1 MPIDEETR
9 NTIISL
15 FQNGLDDREIGN
27 QLDLSPYTVRAVRAH
42 ITMGTYGASPTENEE
57 YIEAEEIR
65 FGLEKDLQ
73 HALRGNIK
81 QLEAGLSI
89 IDNGKERNTDAGF
102 IDILCK
108 DDEGTTVVI
117 ELKAGQANDTVI
129 AQTLGYMGAL
139 KGEGI
144 EKIRGI
150 IVAADFSHRSK
161 FAVKALPNLKL
172 VRYRFSFVFDDATI

>member
-1 MPIDEETR
+1 MAIDEETR

-15 FQNGLDDREIGN
+15 MQNGLDDHEIGN
-27 QLDLSPYTVRAVRAH
+27 QLDISPYTVRAVRAH
-42 ITMGTYGASPTENEE
+42 ITMGTYGSSPTKSEE

-73 HALRGNIK
+73 QALRRNIK
-81 QLEAGLSI
+81 QLEPGLSI
-89 IDNGKERNTDAGF
+89 IDNGKEHNTDAGF

-108 DDEGTTVVI
+108 DDADTTVVI
-117 ELKAGQANDTVI
+117 ELKAGQANDTGI

-139 KGEGI
+139 KEEGI
-144 EKIRGI
+144 EKVRGI
-150 IVAADFSHRSK
+150 IVAADFSRRSK

-172 VRYRFSFVFDDATI
+172 VRYGFSFVFEDATL